1 MTNKYIKKLVVILST
16 PAHTQYVSTYS
27 VRQYILSILVSIVE
41 SSADGAVAIPS
52 ADDPFD
58 DDDTND
64 NTNYDDT
71 TTTTTT
77 PTPPTSIKP

>member
-41 SSADGAVAIPS
+41 SSAAVTIPL

>member
-27 VRQYILSILVSIVE
+27 VRQYILSILFSIVE
-41 SSADGAVAIPS
+41 SSAAVAIPS

>member
-16 PAHTQYVSTYS
+16 PAHTQYLSTYS
-27 VRQYILSILVSIVE
+27 VLEYILSIPVSIVE
-41 SSADGAVAIPS
+41 SSAAVAIPS

>member
-41 SSADGAVAIPS
+41 SSAAVAIPS

-58 DDDTND
+58 DDDIND
-64 NTNYDDT
+64 NTNYDGT

>member
-16 PAHTQYVSTYS
+16 PAHTQYVSTYT

-41 SSADGAVAIPS
+41 SSAAVAIPS

-77 PTPPTSIKP
+77 PTPPTIIKP

>member
-27 VRQYILSILVSIVE
+27 VRQYILSILVSIAE
-41 SSADGAVAIPS
+41 SSAAVAIPS